1 MDKESIKSA
10 ESVET
15 GLTSPL
21 SASEPAEALDEQAD
35 SAMMRTK
42 LDLAEAEVARANG
55 LLKRADA
62 RVHELEAQL
71 RLAQRRA
78 AAAEKL
84 AEQSQALIDAMLRS
98 SSWRVSSPVRA
109 GGAALRKIGGSKVVA
124 STMARRV
131 VLHGAAYVRNR
142 PALKDGIANVLMRFP
157 HVRARL
163 IRLAGFDAVQGML
176 AGAPLPAVET
186 VDRLTA
192 RGRRIHADL
201 LSAKNA
207 YTK

>member
-10 ESVET
+10 ESVDTEPTSSLLANQPANLPAET
-15 GLTSPL
+15 GATSGG
-21 SASEPAEALDEQAD
+21 SKQDRALDRVQ
-35 SAMMRTK
+35 
-42 LDLAEAEVARANG
+42 
-55 LLKRADA
+55 A
-62 RVHELEAQL
+62 RVRELEAQL
-71 RLAQRRA
+71 RHAQRRA
-78 AAAEKL
+78 AAAEQL
-84 AEQSQALIDAMLRS
+84 AEQSEALVGAMLRS

-142 PALKDGIANVLMRFP
+142 PVLKAGIANVLMRFP
-157 HVRARL
+157 QIRARL

-176 AGAPLPAVET
+176 VGAPLPAVET

-192 RGRRIHADL
+192 RGRRIYADL

-207 YTK
+207 FTK

>member
-10 ESVET
+10 ESVDTEPTSSLLANQPANLPAET
-15 GLTSPL
+15 GATSGG
-21 SASEPAEALDEQAD
+21 SKQDRALDRVQ
-35 SAMMRTK
+35 
-42 LDLAEAEVARANG
+42 
-55 LLKRADA
+55 A
-62 RVHELEAQL
+62 RVRELEAQL
-71 RLAQRRA
+71 RHAQRRA
-78 AAAEKL
+78 AAAEQL
-84 AEQSQALIDAMLRS
+84 AEQSEALVGAMLRS

-109 GGAALRKIGGSKVVA
+109 GGAVLRKIGGSKVVA

-142 PALKDGIANVLMRFP
+142 PVLKAGIANVLMRFP
-157 HVRARL
+157 QIRARL

-176 AGAPLPAVET
+176 VGAPLPAVET

-192 RGRRIHADL
+192 RGRRIYADL

-207 YTK
+207 FTK

>member
-10 ESVET
+10 ESVDTEPTSSLLANQPVSQSANLPAET
-15 GLTSPL
+15 GA
-21 SASEPAEALDEQAD
+21 ASGGSKQDRALDRVQ
-35 SAMMRTK
+35 
-42 LDLAEAEVARANG
+42 
-55 LLKRADA
+55 A
-62 RVHELEAQL
+62 RVRELEAQL
-71 RLAQRRA
+71 RHAQRRA
-78 AAAEKL
+78 AAAEQL
-84 AEQSQALIDAMLRS
+84 AEQSEALVGAMLRS
-98 SSWRVSSPVRA
+98 SSWRVSSPVRV

-142 PALKDGIANVLMRFP
+142 PVLKAGIANVLMRFP
-157 HVRARL
+157 QIRARL

-176 AGAPLPAVET
+176 VGAPLPAVET

-192 RGRRIHADL
+192 RGRRIYADL

-207 YTK
+207 FTK

>member
-1 MDKESIKSA
+1 MDKESIRSA

-15 GLTSPL
+15 GPTSSL
-21 SASEPAEALDEQAD
+21 PANQPVERGATFGGSKQD
-35 SAMMRTK
+35 R
-42 LDLAEAEVARANG
+42 ARDR
-55 LLKRADA
+55 LQE

-78 AAAEKL
+78 AAAERS

-109 GGAALRKIGGSKVVA
+109 GGTALRKIGGSKVVA
-124 STMARRV
+124 SKMARRV

-142 PALKDGIANVLMRFP
+142 PGLKAGITNVLMRFP
-157 HVRARL
+157 NIRARL

-207 YTK
+207 FTK